1 LYVWLGKEWWVRE
14 ASSFDAFYAA
24 AAPGLTRQLF
34 LATGDLTRAE
44 DCVQEAFM
52 RAWRRW
58 ELLDAEGNPT
68 AWVRTVAF
76 RLAINDWRRM
86 LAQARALVR
95 HGPPRDVPPPAADLI
110 AVRDELARLPQAQR
124 ITLVLHYF
132 ADMPVAEIATLLEVA
147 EGTVKARLSRGRE
160 ALAARLTVIGQ
171 EQT

>member
-1 LYVWLGKEWWVRE
+1 MGD

-24 AAPGLTRQLF
+24 TASGLTRQLF

-58 ELLDAEGNPT
+58 DSLDSQGNPT
-68 AWVRTVAF
+68 GWVRTVAF
-76 RLAINDWRRM
+76 RLAINDWRRL

-95 HGPPRDVPPPAADLI
+95 HGPPRDVPPPSPDLI
-110 AVRDELARLPQAQR
+110 VVRDELARLPQAQR
-124 ITLVLHYF
+124 VVLVLHYF
-132 ADMPVAEIATLLEVA
+132 ADLPVAEIATLLEVA
-147 EGTVKARLSRGRE
+147 DGTVKARLSRGRQ
-160 ALAARLTVIGQ
+160 ALAARLAAIGQ